1 MKEQIAAGTT
11 HLGQFSYQNMNF
23 GLCRILLATINGNV
37 PVDWLLLGSQGGL
50 APWWIDNSW
59 DSSTISAYASYVAR
73 EVFAPSEVTG
83 PDFTHD
89 AADALAYNFPVT
101 GNGWD
106 SGDHRR

>member
-37 PVDWLLLGSQGGL
+37 PVDWLLLESQGGL
-50 APWWIDNSW
+50 FFPELIDNAW
-59 DSSTISAYASYVAR
+59 DSSTIGAYASYVAR
-73 EVFAPSEVTG
+73 EIFAPSEVTG

-89 AADALAYNFPVT
+89 AGERPGLQLP
-101 GNGWD
+101 
-106 SGDHRR
+106 GDRQRLGFR